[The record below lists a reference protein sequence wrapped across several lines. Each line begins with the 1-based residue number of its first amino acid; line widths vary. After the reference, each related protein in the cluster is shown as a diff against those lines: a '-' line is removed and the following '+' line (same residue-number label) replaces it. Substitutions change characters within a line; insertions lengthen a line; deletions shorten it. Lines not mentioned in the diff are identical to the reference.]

1 MLLRGG
7 AQCDL
12 IGDERHSVVTRA
24 DSAHVLGS
32 VCLQTKY
39 HRDVMHLLRKPVQ
52 ALMWLMMKGDNV
64 QKASAARAVQ
74 FLTHDEDARH
84 AFAHYKVP
92 PPLAP
97 HVFAPPRMPASKP
110 RSDSRVLCEPC
121 PPAAHSTSARPT
133 TSTTSLSNTP
143 LPASRRALAR
153 RSAPATRG
161 RAVRGCGPDARA
173 RPSCAG
179 CAVAV
184 QPAEPAEPPHIR
196 RRHPA
201 EFDGA
206 PPPPSLPR
214 TKWTRRV
221 PHPVLIGHAASLTPY

>member
-1 MLLRGG
+1 MGRALRITRWARERRWLTLLRGG

-64 QKASAARAVQ
+64 QKASDARAVQ

-92 PPLAP
+92 RYIRFVPE
-97 HVFAPPRMPASKP
+97 MPMTITGKVQKFVMRDKMIEELGLS
-110 RSDSRVLCEPC
+110 
-121 PPAAHSTSARPT
+121 AA
-133 TSTTSLSNTP
+133 
-143 LPASRRALAR
+143 
-153 RSAPATRG
+153 
-161 RAVRGCGPDARA
+161 
-173 RPSCAG
+173 
-179 CAVAV
+179 
-184 QPAEPAEPPHIR
+184 
-196 RRHPA
+196 
-201 EFDGA
+201 
-206 PPPPSLPR
+206 R
-214 TKWTRRV
+214 T
-221 PHPVLIGHAASLTPY
+221 A